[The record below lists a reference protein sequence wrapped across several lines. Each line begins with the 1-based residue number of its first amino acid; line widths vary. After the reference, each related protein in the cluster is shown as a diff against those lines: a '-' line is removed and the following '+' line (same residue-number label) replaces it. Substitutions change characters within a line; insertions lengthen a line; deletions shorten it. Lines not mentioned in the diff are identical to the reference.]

1 MIIYFNKTKKEFS
14 NQYFENSSLILTF
27 YLIYLTTLYIRLY
40 LSSSFFLNLPA
51 VNRPTIEVKIA
62 VALVANGAT
71 SAVFGTFF
79 VDVFA
84 EVTFFPDEMPEFPL
98 SAFTAAFVFL
108 PSLRSS
114 TVVAV
119 TFLVE
124 ESPPV
129 MPAFFL

>member
-71 SAVFGTFF
+71 SAVFGTTLFSFSLVFSF
-79 VDVFA
+79 VLSV
-84 EVTFFPDEMPEFPL
+84 VYPL
-98 SAFTAAFVFL
+98 F
-108 PSLRSS
+108 
-114 TVVAV
+114 
-119 TFLVE
+119 VE
-124 ESPPV
+124 EL
-129 MPAFFL
+129 AL